1 LRNSRKEVSLRTIT
15 AAAIMALLF
24 LLSGSLCFGAAQENH
39 NAAALES
46 QGRVTY
52 QQSCTPCHDT
62 LGFPTPA
69 AKSIGAPDLGS
80 PAVRKLTDAQIRKQI
95 SDGGKYMPP
104 FKSTL
109 STDQI
114 NALVVYVRTF
124 AKEREQNQ
132 KTAK

>member
-1 LRNSRKEVSLRTIT
+1 MRTSRKQLSVRGIT
-15 AAAIMALLF
+15 STAIMTLPF
-24 LLSGSLCFGAAQENH
+24 LLSGPLFGAAQESH
-39 NAAALES
+39 NAAALEN

-52 QQSCTPCHDT
+52 QQTCTPCHDT
-62 LGFPTPA
+62 LGFPTAP

-80 PAVRKLTDAQIRKQI
+80 PAVRKLTDAQIRKQV

-104 FKSTL
+104 FKNAL